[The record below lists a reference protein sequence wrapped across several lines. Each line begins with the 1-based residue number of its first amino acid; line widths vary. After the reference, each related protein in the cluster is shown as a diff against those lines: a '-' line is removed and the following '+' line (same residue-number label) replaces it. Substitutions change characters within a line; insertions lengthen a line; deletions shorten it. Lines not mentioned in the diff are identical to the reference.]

1 MRCVRKWPRWM
12 MMLCVIWLT
21 TGCAVKTGGSYCDI
35 AAPIWWESNA
45 ELDATPDGIVRQ
57 VVTHNETWRALCP

>member
-1 MRCVRKWPRWM
+1 
-12 MMLCVIWLT
+12 MMLLSVIALAI
-21 TGCAVKTGGSYCDI
+21 GCAGKAGGSYCDI
-35 AAPIWWESNA
+35 AQPIWWESNA